1 MYKQHPIQLER
12 LSTRRLLAEIKN
24 ESVNYSYD
32 GEIDLVIEH
41 GISDF
46 DESTSTISVGLRVE
60 VTPEESEDFS
70 ISVEI
75 VGHFSVDTENFKKE
89 HLDRWSKFNAPFILL
104 PYIREQVYGLSNR
117 IGLKNMILPL
127 FIQPQF
133 KEIENAAKTAK
144 NNM

>member
-1 MYKQHPIQLER
+1 MYEQHPIQLER
-12 LSTRRLLAEIKN
+12 LSTRRLLAEITN
-24 ESVNYSYD
+24 GSINYSYD
-32 GEIDLVIEH
+32 GEIDLTIEH
-41 GISDF
+41 GISEF

-60 VTPEESEDFS
+60 VTPEENKDFL

-75 VGHFSVDTENFKKE
+75 VGHFSVDTQNFRKE

-104 PYIREQVYGLSNR
+104 PYVREQVYGLSNR

-133 KEIENAAKTAK
+133 KEPKDATQLIKK
-144 NNM
+144 